1 MTLNA
6 KVADALNNQ
15 ISAELN
21 ASYIYLSMAAWFDN
35 NGLPGFAQWFRGHS
49 TEETEHGMRIYDFLV
64 RRDAKVELQGIAA
77 PQAEYANAKAVLEAA
92 LTHEQTVTAQINAL
106 FELAQAEKEFSTQN
120 MLQWFIEEQTE
131 EEDLFRTV
139 LDQVDAAGDNRWNL
153 LLLDKEMANG
163 LGRDEG
169 GDAEA

>member
-35 NGLPGFAQWFRGHS
+35 IGLPGFAQWFRGHS

-64 RRDAKVELQGIAA
+64 RRDARVALQGIAA
-77 PQAEYANAKAVLEAA
+77 PQADYANAKAVLEAA
-92 LTHEQTVTAQINAL
+92 LAHEQTVTAQINAL

-163 LGRDEG
+163 FGRGESA
-169 GDAEA
+169 DAEA